1 MLRQN
6 DLTSM
11 KPRLYT
17 KYQEEVKPGLQ
28 KEHGYA
34 NVHQVPVIKKIVVHM
49 GVDAQ
54 QEKSALD
61 DAMEEMKAI
70 TGRKPVVDRA
80 RKSVANFKLREGM
93 AIGCHVTLRRDA
105 MWEFLDRLTATA
117 LPGIRDFRGINP
129 RSFDG
134 RGNYSLG
141 INDQA
146 IFPEIEL
153 DKVKRTQGMDIT
165 IVTSAKTNDEALDL
179 LTRMGMPFKSRK
191 DMEALDAEKAKAKA
205 AVEAR
210 AAIEAEA
217 AAEAAAEA
225 EAEAAA
231 EVTEAKT
238 GDETTAEEQ

>member
-1 MLRQN
+1 
-6 DLTSM
+6 M

-17 KYQEEVKPGLQ
+17 KYKEEVKPALK
-28 KEHGYA
+28 KERGYA
-34 NVHQVPVIKKIVVHM
+34 NLHQVPVIEKIIVHM

-61 DAMEEMKAI
+61 DAMADMKII
-70 TGRKPVVDRA
+70 TGRKPVKNLA

-93 AIGCHVTLRRDA
+93 AIGCHVTLRREV

-165 IVTSAKTNDEALDL
+165 IVTTAETNDEALDL
-179 LTRMGMPFKSRK
+179 LTRMGMPFASKK
-191 DMEALDAEKAKAKA
+191 EMEILDAEKAKAKA
-205 AVEAR
+205 AAEAK

-217 AAEAAAEA
+217 AAEAATES
-225 EAEAAA
+225 EAAA
-231 EVTEAKT
+231 EAATASEAAAGA
-238 GDETTAEEQ
+238 GDEVTTKEQ

>member
-1 MLRQN
+1 
-6 DLTSM
+6 M

-17 KYQEEVKPGLQ
+17 KYQEDVKPALQ
-28 KEHGYA
+28 EGRGYA
-34 NVHQVPVIKKIVVHM
+34 NVHQVPVIEKIIVHM

-54 QEKSALD
+54 QEKSAMD
-61 DAMEEMKAI
+61 DAMADMKTI
-70 TGRKPVVDRA
+70 TGRKPVVDLA

-93 AIGCHVTLRRDA
+93 AIGCHVTLRRDV

-141 INDQA
+141 ISDQA

-165 IVTSAKTNDEALDL
+165 IVTTAKTNDEALDL
-179 LTRMGMPFKSRK
+179 LTRMGMPFASRK
-191 DMEALDAEKAKAKA
+191 EMEIKEAEEAKAKA
-205 AVEAR
+205 AAKAR

-217 AAEAAAEA
+217 AAEAEASAEAGTEATTEA
-225 EAEAAA
+225 EASAN
-231 EVTEAKT
+231 
-238 GDETTAEEQ
+238 AEEENTGEKQ